1 MARRTK
7 ADVELQ
13 RIAEIARSGSGRSPL
28 YRWLRSR
35 HDAFLDLM
43 EEERPNW
50 KKLAEGFAEIG
61 LLSADG
67 KPLSPEAVR
76 HTWWRVR
83 RDVAG
88 KRVKRQPKAKPAVTV
103 IEEPP
108 VPPPEPAPAATSDAK
123 EQLARLKAK
132 INERSGRKA

>member
-7 ADVELQ
+7 ADEEFQ
-13 RIAEIARSGSGRSPL
+13 RIAEIVRSSSGRSPL
-28 YRWLRSR
+28 YRWLRAR
-35 HDAFLDLM
+35 HDVFLKLM
-43 EEERPNW
+43 EEERPTW
-50 KKLAEGFAEIG
+50 KTLAEGFAKEG

-88 KRVKRQPKAKPAVTV
+88 KKAKRQPKAKPTVTV

-108 VPPPEPAPAATSDAK
+108 IPSPAPASPGNALTAI
-123 EQLARLKAK
+123 RGR